1 MKKNSLIQRVRARAP
16 AYWPLMREEPFW
28 AVMFVFS
35 RINAARRLERLI
47 SSANYKKPKD
57 VTGSVFEG
65 LDLQKVVSTLI
76 DDGVYQGLALPAN
89 IVQEIKAFADINPV
103 FTKDAPTK
111 GFLPRDYQEE
121 NKGRERDIL
130 AAFYFE
136 GAEKC
141 PAIMSLREDPSLRS
155 VASAYLGQPAILIR
169 TRLWWSFPAERV
181 TDVDFHLAAQNRFH
195 FDIDGWR
202 TLKFFFYLT
211 PTTERTGAHQYIRA
225 SHRRRKLQHQF
236 TAFTGRPTPQ
246 LESFY
251 PPDQFITVT
260 GGEGFGFAED
270 PFVFHTGSVCRDQ
283 PRLMLEIGFG
293 VSAANPAY
301 KKPDFIY
308 GRLG

>member
-1 MKKNSLIQRVRARAP
+1 MKASLIQRVRARAP
-16 AYWPLMREEPFW
+16 AYWPLMREQPLW
-28 AVMFVFS
+28 AVMFAFS

-47 SSANYKKPKD
+47 SSAGYKAPKEA
-57 VTGSVFEG
+57 TSPVFAG
-65 LDLQKVVSTLI
+65 LNLEKVVSTLI
-76 DDGVYQGLALPAN
+76 EEGVYLGLSLPDS
-89 IVQEIKAFADINPV
+89 IVKEVCTFAEANPV

-111 GFLPRDYQEE
+111 GFLPGDYRKVNKERD
-121 NKGRERDIL
+121 RDIL

-141 PAIMSLREDPSLRS
+141 PAVMKLREDACLRS
-155 VASAYLGQPAILIR
+155 IASAYLGQPAILIR

-181 TDVDFHLAAQNRFH
+181 TDGDLHLAAQNRFH

-211 PTTERTGAHQYIRA
+211 PTDDGAGPHKYILGSHQ
-225 SHRRRKLQHQF
+225 HRKLKHQF

-246 LESFY
+246 LEDFY
-251 PPDQFITVT
+251 PPDKFKTIT
-260 GGEGFGFAED
+260 GGAGFGFAED
-270 PFVFHTGSVCRDQ
+270 PFVFHTGTLCRDT

-301 KKPDFIY
+301 KNPDFIY